1 MDLLLKA
8 THRKNNNVNSLVT
21 SSEHID
27 KKFESKSSISIKLQL
42 ADQLSIDL
50 NVGEVSGLVCNLID
64 QEDCA
69 EIETDIKR
77 EFKNMLI
84 PYFLAR

>member
-1 MDLLLKA
+1 MLLKA
-8 THRKNNNVNSLVT
+8 SHRKNNKFNNLVS

-27 KKFESKSSISIKLQL
+27 KKFEAKSSISIKLQI

-50 NVGEVSGLVCNLID
+50 SVSEVSGLVCSLID
-64 QEDCA
+64 QEECA
-69 EIETDIKR
+69 EIGADIKR

>member
-1 MDLLLKA
+1 M
-8 THRKNNNVNSLVT
+8 
-21 SSEHID
+21 
-27 KKFESKSSISIKLQL
+27 

-50 NVGEVSGLVCNLID
+50 SVGEVSGLVCNLID
-64 QEDCA
+64 QEECA
-69 EIETDIKR
+69 QIEADIKR